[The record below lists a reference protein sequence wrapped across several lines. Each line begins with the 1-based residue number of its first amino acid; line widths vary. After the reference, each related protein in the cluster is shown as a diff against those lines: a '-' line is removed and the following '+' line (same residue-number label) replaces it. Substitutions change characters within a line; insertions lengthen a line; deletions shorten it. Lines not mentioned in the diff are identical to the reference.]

1 MARLALILMLLALL
15 ALALAAAMQ
24 GAARLA
30 EATAA
35 SRGTPNREK
44 DAMPKGLS
52 KIAYPLLIV
61 MLFMA
66 VAGGL

>member
-1 MARLALILMLLALL
+1 MVRLALILMLLILL
-15 ALALAAAMQ
+15 AIALAVVMQ

-35 SRGTPNREK
+35 ARGTPNREK
-44 DAMPKGLS
+44 ELMPKGLS

-66 VAGGL
+66 AAGGL